1 MGELEDVAETDEE
14 VPTGVLEEVPT
25 GVLEEVVTEEEVP
38 TGVLEEVV
46 TEEEVE
52 VETEEEEE
60 EETDIKLLH
69 FIRHIGQL
77 STIDNQL
84 LIQVV

>member
-14 VPTGVLEEVPT
+14 VPTGVLEEV
-25 GVLEEVVTEEEVP
+25 
-38 TGVLEEVV
+38 V

-52 VETEEEEE
+52 VEVEVVTEEEEEE